1 MVFAN
6 RLGGRRSRLWIK
18 ESGYKPAIMLSDGVT
33 RWRTA
38 KRFSPTFAAFLD
50 MSMSTRLSVDRE
62 SFQELLASAFVVQES
77 GMDAQ
82 SLSAL
87 VQIQRSITTGKPNVD
102 RTMEQVA
109 DRARNVA
116 DATGIAIALI
126 QGDQLVYRAG
136 SGSAATYV
144 GRHVTAILSA
154 SAQNNARGEIL
165 RVENAQTDARIE
177 SAICRQFEAQSLLIL
192 PIYRE
197 RALAGVL
204 EVFFSEAHA
213 FEDREVRTY
222 RSMARLV
229 EDAMSRVTE
238 LAQKKAQAAQPVTVP
253 HAIEQ
258 ITSQMQSSP
267 TTTNL
272 RRSPQHK
279 HEIGPLRGAAT
290 AAAGELLD
298 LGQPAEGARTI
309 TQLVRRI
316 PLHKLRWSV
325 AVPAV
330 VTALVIAACWIA
342 YDRRP
347 TAPVGIS
354 SVQRSSAA
362 RQQIPF
368 VLTKPVPSNSASKAQ
383 TAAGGRGEAKAPSS
397 AFKRVRVG
405 PYEVDYVAEDVT
417 IRHFTPKPP
426 RRLVLGAYRE
436 VHIGE
441 DVTVRYFV
449 VSKPGLS
456 QTHRR

>member
-1 MVFAN
+1 
-6 RLGGRRSRLWIK
+6 
-18 ESGYKPAIMLSDGVT
+18 
-33 RWRTA
+33 
-38 KRFSPTFAAFLD
+38 
-50 MSMSTRLSVDRE
+50 MSTRLSVDRE
-62 SFQELLASAFVVQES
+62 YFQDLLASAFVVQES

-87 VQIQRSITTGKPNVD
+87 VQIQRSITAGKPNLD

-136 SGSAATYV
+136 SGSAAAYV

-154 SAQNNARGEIL
+154 SAHNNARGEIL

-177 SAICRQFEAQSLLIL
+177 SAICRQFEAESLLIL

-238 LAQKKAQAAQPVTVP
+238 LAQKKAQAAQPMTVP

-258 ITSQMQSSP
+258 ITFQMQSSP

-279 HEIGPLRGAAT
+279 HGIGPLRGAAA

-298 LGQPAEGARTI
+298 LGQPAEGATTI
-309 TQLVRRI
+309 TKLVRRI
-316 PLHKLRWSV
+316 PLHELRWSV

-342 YDRRP
+342 YNLRP
-347 TAPVGIS
+347 TAPVGTS
-354 SVQRSSAA
+354 SLQRS
-362 RQQIPF
+362 RPF
-368 VLTKPVPSNSASKAQ
+368 VLTKPVPSNSVFKAQ

-417 IRHFTPKPP
+417 IRHFTPKPSL
-426 RRLVLGAYRE
+426 RLVLGAYRE
-436 VHIGE
+436 VQIGE
-441 DVTVRYFV
+441 DVTVRYF